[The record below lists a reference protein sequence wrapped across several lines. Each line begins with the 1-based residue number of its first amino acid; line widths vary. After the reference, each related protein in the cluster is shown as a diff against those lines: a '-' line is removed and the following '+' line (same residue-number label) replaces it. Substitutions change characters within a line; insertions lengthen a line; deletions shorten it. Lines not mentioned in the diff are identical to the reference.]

1 MLGSVPVMGIWDDH
15 DYGHNDAGWDLPVK
29 NLTRKAFLD
38 FIEEGQV
45 CGVTITTIVRITDS
59 ACAVIW
65 PDVLW

>member
-1 MLGSVPVMGIWDDH
+1 MRRKRYRNLLGSVPVMGIWDDH

-45 CGVTITTIVRITDS
+45 CGGDKNQHN
-59 ACAVIW
+59 
-65 PDVLW
+65 